1 LKGNTRVHYEPLVMI
16 CASDISGR
24 VRGKAVPV
32 GSLPQRIREGV
43 GWTPTNVMITAFGP
57 IGDTPF
63 GPLGDVMLLPDAA
76 AEVRVDF
83 GDDLPPEHFVLSD
96 VINTDGTPWACC
108 LRSFLKRAVQAL
120 RDAAGLRAYCAFE
133 QEFVY
138 TGAAATAPHGYAI
151 DAFRRQGTFGS
162 VFVHA
167 LKLAGIRADCF
178 LPEYAPGQY
187 EITCE
192 PAYDLQAADRAVIIR
207 ELARASAIRLGQ
219 RATFTP
225 ILDPQGVG
233 SGVHVHISLRTPA
246 GEPAGHDPKGSFGFS
261 KVMSQFVAGILHHLP
276 ALCAITAPSVISYIR
291 LTPNRWAP
299 TYANLAVQD
308 REASV
313 RVCPVFQRA
322 GGDAASQFNIEF
334 RPADAAASPYLALGA
349 ILWAGTDGIRNKRE
363 LPAGAGQSVGGRSA
377 EDLAALGLKPLPRSL
392 AQALDLLAGTAEAK
406 EWFGDVLLDAY
417 LRHKRSELALL
428 RDVDAAEQCRRY
440 AEVY

>member
-1 LKGNTRVHYEPLVMI
+1 MI

-32 GSLPQRIREGV
+32 AGLSQRMREGI

-57 IGDTPF
+57 IADTPF
-63 GPLGDVMLLPDAA
+63 GALGDVMLLPDAA

-96 VINTDGTPWACC
+96 VVNTDRTPWACC
-108 LRSFLKRAVQAL
+108 LRSFLKRAARAL
-120 RDAAGLRAYCAFE
+120 GESGGVRAYCAFE

-138 TGAAATAPHGYAI
+138 SGAAATAPNGYTI
-151 DAFRRQGTFGS
+151 DAFRRQGAFGS
-162 VFVHA
+162 TFLHA
-167 LKLAGIRADCF
+167 LTAAGIRADSF

-192 PAYDLQAADRAVIIR
+192 PAYDLHAADRAVIIR

-219 RATFTP
+219 RAMFTP
-225 ILDPQGVG
+225 IIDPQGVG
-233 SGVHVHISLRTPA
+233 SGVHIHISLRTLA
-246 GEPAGHDPKGSFGFS
+246 GEPTSHDPKGPFGFS
-261 KVMSQFVAGILHHLP
+261 NVMSQFVAGVLHHLP
-276 ALCAITAPSVISYIR
+276 ALCAITAPSVISYLR

-313 RVCPVFQRA
+313 RVCPVFQRP
-322 GGDAASQFNIEF
+322 GSDAASQFNIEF

-349 ILWAGTDGIRNKRE
+349 ILWAGMDGIRKQLD
-363 LPAGAGQSVGGRSA
+363 LPKGAGQSVGGQSA
-377 EDLAALGLKPLPRSL
+377 EDLARLGLKPLPRSL
-392 AQALDLLAGTAEAK
+392 DQALGLLEATTEAK

-428 RDVDAAEQCRRY
+428 RDLDAAEQCRRY